1 MVSGLEKIHSIYTK
15 GSLLGAH
22 TTIRTIPEISQKNK
36 NLRKKHTIIFKILAI
51 HPMSRKN
58 EQTSEVCDDVA
69 SLSAD
74 CCDGVGDTR
83 ATAYVPTDDY
93 I

>member
-1 MVSGLEKIHSIYTK
+1 
-15 GSLLGAH
+15 
-22 TTIRTIPEISQKNK
+22 
-36 NLRKKHTIIFKILAI
+36 
-51 HPMSRKN
+51 MSRKN